1 MLRCGV
7 LPTLAALAPLAPL
20 AAQHHGLD
28 PANIDT
34 TCRPCTDFNRYAN
47 GGWLARTQ
55 LDAQHASYG
64 SFTELSERN
73 QETLRGIVEQ
83 PAATAPAYARTHDEK
98 GGALYPSCLDPPT
111 AQATAAKP
119 LAPAPPRRAPG
130 AQTTH

>member
-1 MLRCGV
+1 MVRCAV

-28 PANIDT
+28 PANLDT

-73 QETLRGIVEQ
+73 QETLRRIVDHLS
-83 PAATAPAYARTHDEK
+83 AVADAYARTIYDKFLH
-98 GGALYPSCLDPPT
+98 Y
-111 AQATAAKP
+111 
-119 LAPAPPRRAPG
+119 
-130 AQTTH
+130 